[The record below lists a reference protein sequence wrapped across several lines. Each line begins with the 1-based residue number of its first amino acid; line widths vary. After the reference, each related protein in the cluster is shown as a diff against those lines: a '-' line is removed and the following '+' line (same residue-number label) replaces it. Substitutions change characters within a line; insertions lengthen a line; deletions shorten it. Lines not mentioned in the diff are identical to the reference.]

1 MVVTANLTDSLVVDE
16 AEAEVQSRLRTGI
29 RLVRD
34 LLKFHPRLFAIAVAG
49 ASVYAVCT
57 VASSFGVA
65 FLVDSVILPR
75 FEAGQIDIGVYVIG
89 AVIVIGIGLLRA
101 FGVVVRRSFA
111 GISNWR
117 TVESLTMLLV
127 RQIMTQPSIWH
138 KKRMTGDL
146 VARVG
151 VDSDAAAEVLGPL
164 PFSTSVVLLVF
175 LTGGWL
181 ISVDIPL
188 GLIAISVIPILLLL
202 NVGYQRRIDKHYD
215 TAQHELGALSSA
227 VHESFDGVMV
237 VKAFGAEDRETRR
250 LSLISTRLKDAR
262 VRAVSAR
269 STFEALLD
277 GVPSLVNILL
287 LVVGAMRVE
296 SRSMTVG
303 ELTSFIYLFTL
314 LIFPLRIIGYVLSSV
329 PHSASGY
336 KRVREI
342 LDEPV
347 VFDPS
352 LLIVDAPDGVG
363 VELEDVSFSFDT
375 ISPLILDSVAFRIAA
390 GKTVVVVGAT
400 GSGKSTLLA
409 VMAGLL
415 QPSQGRVA
423 LAGKHA
429 SIVFQEP
436 FLFSGS
442 IEYNICLGQQL
453 SDEVIAEALYLS
465 ACDSFVSE
473 LANGMKTMIGERG
486 ISLSGGQR
494 QRISLARAIAQGANV
509 LLLDDTTSALD
520 TVTESVVVDRLRR
533 ASRKVT
539 TVVVASRPSTIALA
553 DDVLFIEG
561 GRVVDHGIHN
571 ALMLS
576 NENYR
581 NLMQSFEHD
590 RNESD
595 I

>member
-1 MVVTANLTDSLVVDE
+1 VLDSEVTAKTHSP
-16 AEAEVQSRLRTGI
+16 SRLRIGYG
-29 RLVRD
+29 LVRD
-34 LLKFHPRLFAIAVAG
+34 LLRLHPRLFAIAVGG
-49 ASVYAVCT
+49 ASIYAICT
-57 VASSFGVA
+57 VASSFGVSY
-65 FLVDSVILPR
+65 LVDRVILPR
-75 FEAGQIDIGVYVIG
+75 FETGKIDTRVYLIG
-89 AVIVIGIGLLRA
+89 AAIVIGIGLLRA
-101 FGVVVRRSFA
+101 FGVVIRRSFA

-117 TVESLTMLLV
+117 TVESISMLLV
-127 RQIMTQPSIWH
+127 RHIMSQPLFWH
-138 KKRMTGDL
+138 KKKMTGDL

-181 ISVDIPL
+181 VIVDVPL
-188 GLIAISVIPILLLL
+188 GLVAISVIPILLLL

-215 TAQHELGALSSA
+215 SAQHELGALSSA

-237 VKAFGAEDRETRR
+237 VKAFGAEERETRR
-250 LSLISTRLKDAR
+250 LSIISTRLKDAR
-262 VRAVSAR
+262 IRAVSAR

-287 LVVGAMRVE
+287 LVVGAIRVE
-296 SRSMTVG
+296 SKSMSVG

-347 VFDPS
+347 AQDPHTMVLAS
-352 LLIVDAPDGVG
+352 SAELGVRLEG
-363 VELEDVSFSFDT
+363 VTFRYDEHLPEVVSDVT
-375 ISPLILDSVAFRIAA
+375 LDVAA
-390 GKTVVVVGAT
+390 GTTVVIVGAT
-400 GSGKSTLLA
+400 GSGKSTLLS

-415 QPSQGRVA
+415 QPSKGQVS
-423 LAGKHA
+423 LANRSA

-436 FLFSGS
+436 FLFSGTIRHNIDMGRL
-442 IEYNICLGQQL
+442 IE
-453 SDEVIAEALYLS
+453 DPVIEKSLYLS
-465 ACDSFVSE
+465 AADDFVAA
-473 LANGMKTMIGERG
+473 LDDGVNTVIGERG

-494 QRISLARAIAQGANV
+494 QRISLARAIAQDCSV

-520 TVTESVVVDRLRR
+520 TVTEAIVIDRLRH
-533 ASRKVT
+533 SGNIVT
-539 TVVVASRPSTIALA
+539 TIIVASRPSTIALA
-553 DDVLFIEG
+553 DEVIFIENG
-561 GRVVDHGIHN
+561 
-571 ALMLS
+571 ALSDQGTHPDLLLR

-581 NLMQSFEHD
+581 LLMRSFEHD
-590 RNESD
+590 REQGAL
-595 I
+595 

>member
-1 MVVTANLTDSLVVDE
+1 VSDEEFVV
-16 AEAEVQSRLRTGI
+16 VQLPPRSRLRVGFA
-29 RLVRD
+29 LVRD
-34 LLKFHPRLFAIAVAG
+34 LLRFHPRIFAIAVGG
-49 ASVYAVCT
+49 ASIYAVCT

-65 FLVDSVILPR
+65 YLVDQVILPR
-75 FEAGQIDIGVYVIG
+75 FETEKIDAGVYFIG
-89 AVIVIGIGLLRA
+89 AAIVIGIGLLRA
-101 FGVVVRRSFA
+101 FGVVVRRSYA

-117 TVESLTMLLV
+117 TVESISMLLV
-127 RQIMTQPSIWH
+127 KKIMAQPVSWH
-138 KKRMTGDL
+138 KKKMTGDL

-181 ISVDIPL
+181 IVVDVPL
-188 GLIAISVIPILLLL
+188 GLVAISVIPILLLL

-250 LSLISTRLKDAR
+250 LSVISTRLKDAR

-287 LVVGAMRVE
+287 LVIGAMRVE
-296 SRSMTVG
+296 SGSMSVG

-336 KRVREI
+336 KRVREV
-342 LDEPV
+342 LDEPLMN
-347 VFDPS
+347 DPHAMIRAS
-352 LLIVDAPDGVG
+352 SAGVG
-363 VELEDVSFSFDT
+363 VRLEGITYRFSDDIPAALT
-375 ISPLILDSVAFRIAA
+375 DITLEISA
-390 GKTVVVVGAT
+390 GRTVVVVGAT
-400 GSGKSTLLA
+400 GSGKSTLLS

-415 QPSQGRVA
+415 QPDQGNVYIANRSS
-423 LAGKHA
+423 

-442 IEYNICLGQQL
+442 IRQNIVMGRSSTDQL
-453 SDEVIAEALYLS
+453 LENSLFLS
-465 ACDSFVSE
+465 AADEFVSALE
-473 LANGMKTMIGERG
+473 DGVDTVIGERG
-486 ISLSGGQR
+486 INLSGGQR
-494 QRISLARAIAQGANV
+494 QRIALARAIAQGSSV

-520 TVTESVVVDRLRR
+520 TVTESIVVDRLRNA
-533 ASRKVT
+533 ASFVT
-539 TVVVASRPSTIALA
+539 TVIVASRPSTIALA
-553 DDVLFIEG
+553 DEVIFIESG
-561 GRVVDHGIHN
+561 KFSDQGSHDD
-571 ALMLS
+571 LMVR
-576 NENYR
+576 NDNYR
-581 NLMQSFEHD
+581 LLMQSFEHD
-590 RNESD
+590 REQGGL
-595 I
+595 

>member
-1 MVVTANLTDSLVVDE
+1 MPDTEVVMQPPS
-16 AEAEVQSRLRTGI
+16 QSRLRIGRT
-29 RLVRD
+29 LLRD
-34 LLKFHPRLFAIAVAG
+34 LLQFHPRIFAIAVGG

-65 FLVDSVILPR
+65 YLVDEVILPR
-75 FEAGQIDIGVYVIG
+75 FEKGKIDIGVYLTG
-89 AVIVIGIGLLRA
+89 AVIVICIGLLRA
-101 FGVVVRRSFA
+101 LGVVIRRSFA

-117 TVESLTMLLV
+117 TVESLSMLLV
-127 RQIMTQPSIWH
+127 KHIMTQPLFWH
-138 KKRMTGDL
+138 KKKMTGDL

-181 ISVDIPL
+181 VIVDVPL
-188 GLIAISVIPILLLL
+188 GLVAISVIPILLVL

-237 VKAFGAEDRETRR
+237 VKAFGAEERETRR
-250 LSLISTRLKDAR
+250 LSVISTRLKDAR
-262 VRAVSAR
+262 IRAVSAR

-287 LVVGAMRVE
+287 LVIGAMRVE
-296 SRSMTVG
+296 SKNMSVG

-342 LDEPV
+342 LNEPV
-347 VFDPS
+347 ALDPQTMILQS
-352 LLIVDAPDGVG
+352 S
-363 VELEDVSFSFDT
+363 VELGVRLEGITFRFGDELPDVLKNIT
-375 ISPLILDSVAFRIAA
+375 LEIAA

-400 GSGKSTLLA
+400 GSGKSTLLS

-415 QPSQGRVA
+415 QPDKGTVWIANRS
-423 LAGKHA
+423 A

-436 FLFSGS
+436 FLFSGTIRHNINMGRS
-442 IEYNICLGQQL
+442 ITDNVLQK
-453 SDEVIAEALYLS
+453 SLYL
-465 ACDSFVSE
+465 AGADGFVGALE
-473 LANGMKTMIGERG
+473 EGVNTVIGERG

-494 QRISLARAIAQGANV
+494 QRISLARAIAQESSV

-520 TVTESVVVDRLRR
+520 TITESIVIDRLRG
-533 ASRKVT
+533 SENIIT
-539 TVVVASRPSTIALA
+539 TIIVASRPSTIALA
-553 DDVLFIEG
+553 DEVIFIENG
-561 GRVVDHGIHN
+561 KLSDQGSHPDL
-571 ALMLS
+571 LMRS
-576 NENYR
+576 GNYR
-581 NLMQSFEHD
+581 LLMQSFEHD
-590 RNESD
+590 RD
-595 I
+595 QGGL

>member
-1 MVVTANLTDSLVVDE
+1 MSHTETA
-16 AEAEVQSRLRTGI
+16 VQSPSKSRLRVGYG
-29 RLVRD
+29 LVRD
-34 LLKFHPRLFAIAVAG
+34 LLKIHPKIFAIAVAG

-65 FLVDSVILPR
+65 YLVDHVILPR
-75 FEAGQIDIGVYVIG
+75 FETGKIDAGVYLVG
-89 AVIVIGIGLLRA
+89 AAIVICIGLLRA
-101 FGVVVRRSFA
+101 FGVVIRRSFA

-117 TVESLTMLLV
+117 TVESISMQLV
-127 RQIMTQPSIWH
+127 RHIMSQPLFWH
-138 KKRMTGDL
+138 KRKMTGDL

-181 ISVDIPL
+181 LIVDVPL
-188 GLIAISVIPILLLL
+188 GLVAISVIPILLVL

-215 TAQHELGALSSA
+215 TAQHELGSLSSA

-250 LSLISTRLKDAR
+250 LSVISTRLKEAR
-262 VRAVSAR
+262 IRAVSAR

-287 LVVGAMRVE
+287 LVVGAMRVD
-296 SRSMTVG
+296 SNSMSVG

-342 LDEPV
+342 LDE
-347 VFDPS
+347 S
-352 LLIVDAPDGVG
+352 
-363 VELEDVSFSFDT
+363 VELDPQTLILESSANCGVRLEGVSFGFGKDLPDVLNDVT
-375 ISPLILDSVAFRIAA
+375 FEIAV
-390 GKTVVVVGAT
+390 GKTVVIVGAT
-400 GSGKSTLLA
+400 GSGKSTLLS

-415 QPSQGRVA
+415 QPNHGNVWIANRSA
-423 LAGKHA
+423 T
-429 SIVFQEP
+429 IVFQEP
-436 FLFSGS
+436 FLFSGT
-442 IEYNICLGQQL
+442 IRHNIDMGRAL
-453 SDEVIAEALYLS
+453 SNSVMHDSLYL
-465 ACDSFVSE
+465 AAADEFVSA
-473 LANGMKTMIGERG
+473 LDDGVNTVIGERG

-494 QRISLARAIAQGANV
+494 QRISLARAIAQQSSV

-520 TVTESVVVDRLRR
+520 TVTESLVIDRLRH
-533 ASRKVT
+533 SKNIVT
-539 TVVVASRPSTIALA
+539 TIIVASRPSTIALA
-553 DDVLFIEG
+553 DEVIFIENG
-561 GRVVDHGIHN
+561 QVSDQGIHAN
-571 ALMLS
+571 LMVR

-581 NLMQSFEHD
+581 LLMQSFEHD
-590 RNESD
+590 REQGGL
-595 I
+595 

>member
-1 MVVTANLTDSLVVDE
+1 MSDEEFVV
-16 AEAEVQSRLRTGI
+16 VQLPPRSRLRVGFA
-29 RLVRD
+29 LVRD
-34 LLKFHPRLFAIAVAG
+34 LLRFHPRIFAIAVGG
-49 ASVYAVCT
+49 ASIYAVCT

-65 FLVDSVILPR
+65 YLVDQVILPR
-75 FEAGQIDIGVYVIG
+75 FETEKIDAGVYFIG
-89 AVIVIGIGLLRA
+89 AAIVIGIGLLRA
-101 FGVVVRRSFA
+101 FGVVVRRSYA

-117 TVESLTMLLV
+117 TVESISMLLV
-127 RQIMTQPSIWH
+127 KKIMAQPVSWH
-138 KKRMTGDL
+138 KKKMTGDL

-181 ISVDIPL
+181 IVVDVPL
-188 GLIAISVIPILLLL
+188 GLVAISVIPILLLL

-250 LSLISTRLKDAR
+250 LSVISTRLKDAR

-287 LVVGAMRVE
+287 LVIGAMRVE
-296 SRSMTVG
+296 SGSMSVG

-336 KRVREI
+336 KRVREV
-342 LDEPV
+342 LDEPLMN
-347 VFDPS
+347 DPHAMILS
-352 LLIVDAPDGVG
+352 SSAGVG
-363 VELEDVSFSFDT
+363 VRLEGITYRFSDDLPAALT
-375 ISPLILDSVAFRIAA
+375 DITLEISA
-390 GKTVVVVGAT
+390 GRTVVVVGAT
-400 GSGKSTLLA
+400 GSGKSTLLS

-415 QPSQGRVA
+415 QPDQGNVYIANRSS
-423 LAGKHA
+423 

-442 IEYNICLGQQL
+442 IRQNIVMGRSSTDQL
-453 SDEVIAEALYLS
+453 LENSLFLS
-465 ACDSFVSE
+465 AADEFVGA
-473 LANGMKTMIGERG
+473 LDDGVDTVIGERG
-486 ISLSGGQR
+486 INLSGGQR
-494 QRISLARAIAQGANV
+494 QRIALARAIAQESSV

-520 TVTESVVVDRLRR
+520 TVTESIVVDRLRNA
-533 ASRKVT
+533 ASFVT
-539 TVVVASRPSTIALA
+539 TVIVASRPSTIALA
-553 DDVLFIEG
+553 DEVIFIESG
-561 GRVVDHGIHN
+561 KFSDQGSHDD
-571 ALMLS
+571 LMVR
-576 NENYR
+576 NDNYR
-581 NLMQSFEHD
+581 LLMQSFEHD
-590 RNESD
+590 REQGGL
-595 I
+595 

>member
-1 MVVTANLTDSLVVDE
+1 MLDT
-16 AEAEVQSRLRTGI
+16 EVAAKTTSQSRLRIGYG
-29 RLVRD
+29 LVRD
-34 LLKFHPRLFAIAVAG
+34 LLKFHPRLFAIAVGG

-57 VASSFGVA
+57 VASSFGVSY
-65 FLVDSVILPR
+65 LVDRVILPR
-75 FEAGQIDIGVYVIG
+75 FETDTIDTSTYLVG
-89 AVIVIGIGLLRA
+89 AAIVIGIGLLRA
-101 FGVVVRRSFA
+101 FGVVIRRSFA

-117 TVESLTMLLV
+117 TVESISMLLV
-127 RQIMTQPSIWH
+127 RHIMAQPLFWH
-138 KKRMTGDL
+138 KKKMTGDL

-181 ISVDIPL
+181 VIVDVPL
-188 GLIAISVIPILLLL
+188 GLVAISVIPILLLV

-215 TAQHELGALSSA
+215 SAQHELGALSSA

-250 LSLISTRLKDAR
+250 LSIISTRLKDAR
-262 VRAVSAR
+262 IRAVSAR

-277 GVPSLVNILL
+277 GVPSIVNILL
-287 LVVGAMRVE
+287 LVIGAMRVE
-296 SRSMTVG
+296 SGNMSVG

-342 LDEPV
+342 LDEPLTQ
-347 VFDPS
+347 DPQANVS
-352 LLIVDAPDGVG
+352 ASTADIGVRLEGVTFRFENELPDVLVDFTLQID
-363 VELEDVSFSFDT
+363 
-375 ISPLILDSVAFRIAA
+375 A
-390 GKTVVVVGAT
+390 GKTVVIVGAT
-400 GSGKSTLLA
+400 GSGKSTLLS

-415 QPSQGRVA
+415 QPNTGRVWIA
-423 LAGKHA
+423 NRSA

-436 FLFSGS
+436 FLFSGT
-442 IEYNICLGQQL
+442 IRRNIDMGRSVDDFVLEN
-453 SDEVIAEALYLS
+453 SLYLS
-465 ACDSFVSE
+465 ASDEFVAA
-473 LANGMKTMIGERG
+473 LDDGVDTVIGERG

-494 QRISLARAIAQGANV
+494 QRISLARAIAQNSSV

-520 TVTESVVVDRLRR
+520 TITESIVVDRLRQ
-533 ASRKVT
+533 STYIVT
-539 TVVVASRPSTIALA
+539 TIIVASRPSTIALA
-553 DDVLFIEG
+553 DEVVFIENG
-561 GRVVDHGIHN
+561 SLSDQGTHPN
-571 ALMLS
+571 LMMR

-581 NLMQSFEHD
+581 LLMQSFEQD
-590 RNESD
+590 REQGAL
-595 I
+595 

>member
-1 MVVTANLTDSLVVDE
+1 MLDSE
-16 AEAEVQSRLRTGI
+16 IPAKFRSQSRLRIGYE
-29 RLVRD
+29 LVRD
-34 LLKFHPRLFAIAVAG
+34 LLRIHPRLFAIAVAG

-57 VASSFGVA
+57 VASSFGVSY
-65 FLVDSVILPR
+65 LVDRVILPR
-75 FEAGQIDIGVYVIG
+75 FETDAIDTRVYLIG
-89 AVIVIGIGLLRA
+89 ASIVIGIGLLRA
-101 FGVVVRRSFA
+101 CGVVVRRSFA

-117 TVESLTMLLV
+117 TVESISMLLV
-127 RQIMTQPSIWH
+127 RHIMSQPLLWH
-138 KKRMTGDL
+138 KKKMTGDL

-181 ISVDIPL
+181 VIVDVPL
-188 GLIAISVIPILLLL
+188 GLVAISVIPILLLL

-215 TAQHELGALSSA
+215 SAQHELGALSSA

-237 VKAFGAEDRETRR
+237 VKAFGAEERETRR
-250 LSLISTRLKDAR
+250 LSVISTRLKDAR
-262 VRAVSAR
+262 IRAVSAR

-296 SRSMTVG
+296 SKNMSVG

-347 VFDPS
+347 EQDPLTEILAS
-352 LLIVDAPDGVG
+352 NIDVG
-363 VELEDVSFSFDT
+363 VRLQGVT
-375 ISPLILDSVAFRIAA
+375 FRFGQDLPNVLSNITLNIVA
-390 GKTVVVVGAT
+390 GKTVVIVGAT
-400 GSGKSTLLA
+400 GSGKSTLLS

-415 QPSQGRVA
+415 QPNTGQVWIANRS
-423 LAGKHA
+423 A

-436 FLFSGS
+436 FLFSGT
-442 IEYNICLGQQL
+442 IRRNIDMGL
-453 SDEVIAEALYLS
+453 SVDEQSLKQALYLS
-465 ACDSFVSE
+465 AADEFISE
-473 LANGMKTMIGERG
+473 LGSGVDTVIGERG

-494 QRISLARAIAQGANV
+494 QRVSLARAIAQNSSV

-520 TVTESVVVDRLRR
+520 TITETLVVDRLRKS
-533 ASRKVT
+533 ANTVT
-539 TVVVASRPSTIALA
+539 TIIVASRPSTIALA
-553 DDVLFIEG
+553 DEVIFIENG
-561 GRVVDHGIHN
+561 FLSDQGTHPN
-571 ALMLS
+571 LMIS

-581 NLMQSFEHD
+581 LLMQSFEQD
-590 RNESD
+590 REQGEQ
-595 I
+595 

>member
-1 MVVTANLTDSLVVDE
+1 MQPPS
-16 AEAEVQSRLRTGI
+16 QSRLRIGRT
-29 RLVRD
+29 LLRD
-34 LLKFHPRLFAIAVAG
+34 LLQFHPRIFAIAVGG

-65 FLVDSVILPR
+65 YLVDEVILPR
-75 FEAGQIDIGVYVIG
+75 FEKGKIDIGVYLTG
-89 AVIVIGIGLLRA
+89 AVIVICIGLLRA
-101 FGVVVRRSFA
+101 FGVVIRRSFA

-117 TVESLTMLLV
+117 TVESISMLLV
-127 RQIMTQPSIWH
+127 KHIMTQPLFWH
-138 KKRMTGDL
+138 KKKMTGDL

-181 ISVDIPL
+181 VIVDVPL
-188 GLIAISVIPILLLL
+188 GLVAISVIPILLVL

-215 TAQHELGALSSA
+215 TAQYELGALSSA

-237 VKAFGAEDRETRR
+237 VKAFGAEERETRR
-250 LSLISTRLKDAR
+250 LSVISTRLKDAR
-262 VRAVSAR
+262 IRAVSAR

-287 LVVGAMRVE
+287 LVIGAMRVE
-296 SRSMTVG
+296 SKNMSVG

-347 VFDPS
+347 ALDPHTMILQS
-352 LLIVDAPDGVG
+352 S
-363 VELEDVSFSFDT
+363 VELGVRLEGITFRFGDELPDVLKNIT
-375 ISPLILDSVAFRIAA
+375 LEIAA

-400 GSGKSTLLA
+400 GSGKSTLLS

-415 QPSQGRVA
+415 QPDKGTVWIANRS
-423 LAGKHA
+423 A

-436 FLFSGS
+436 FLFSGTIRHNINMGRS
-442 IEYNICLGQQL
+442 ITDNVLQK
-453 SDEVIAEALYLS
+453 SLYL
-465 ACDSFVSE
+465 AGADGFVGALE
-473 LANGMKTMIGERG
+473 EGVNTVIGERG

-494 QRISLARAIAQGANV
+494 QRISLARAIAQESSV

-520 TVTESVVVDRLRR
+520 TITESIVIDRLRG
-533 ASRKVT
+533 SENIIT
-539 TVVVASRPSTIALA
+539 TIIVASRPSTIALA
-553 DDVLFIEG
+553 DEVIFIENG
-561 GRVVDHGIHN
+561 KLSDQGSHPDL
-571 ALMLS
+571 LMRS
-576 NENYR
+576 GNYR
-581 NLMQSFEHD
+581 LLMQSFEHD
-590 RNESD
+590 RD
-595 I
+595 QGGL

>member
-1 MVVTANLTDSLVVDE
+1 MPDTEVVMQPPSL
-16 AEAEVQSRLRTGI
+16 SRLRIGRT
-29 RLVRD
+29 LLRD
-34 LLKFHPRLFAIAVAG
+34 LLQFHPRIFAIAVGG

-65 FLVDSVILPR
+65 YLVDEVILPR
-75 FEAGQIDIGVYVIG
+75 FEKGKIDIGVYLTG
-89 AVIVIGIGLLRA
+89 AVIVICIGLLRA
-101 FGVVVRRSFA
+101 FGVVIRRSFA

-117 TVESLTMLLV
+117 TVESLSMLLV
-127 RQIMTQPSIWH
+127 KHIMTQPLFWH
-138 KKRMTGDL
+138 KKKMTGDL

-181 ISVDIPL
+181 VIVDVPL
-188 GLIAISVIPILLLL
+188 GIVAISVIPILLVL

-237 VKAFGAEDRETRR
+237 VKAFGAEERETRR
-250 LSLISTRLKDAR
+250 LSVISTRLKDAR
-262 VRAVSAR
+262 IRAVSAR

-287 LVVGAMRVE
+287 LVIGAMRVE
-296 SRSMTVG
+296 SKNMSVG

-347 VFDPS
+347 ALDPQTMILKS
-352 LLIVDAPDGVG
+352 S
-363 VELEDVSFSFDT
+363 VELGVRLEGITFRFGDELPDVLKNIT
-375 ISPLILDSVAFRIAA
+375 LEIAA

-400 GSGKSTLLA
+400 GSGKSTLLS

-415 QPSQGRVA
+415 QPDKGTVWIANRS
-423 LAGKHA
+423 A

-436 FLFSGS
+436 FLFSGTIRHNINMGRS
-442 IEYNICLGQQL
+442 ITDNVLQK
-453 SDEVIAEALYLS
+453 SLYL
-465 ACDSFVSE
+465 AGADGFVGALE
-473 LANGMKTMIGERG
+473 EGVNTVIGERG

-494 QRISLARAIAQGANV
+494 QRISLARAIAQESSV

-520 TVTESVVVDRLRR
+520 TITESIVIDRLRG
-533 ASRKVT
+533 SENIIT
-539 TVVVASRPSTIALA
+539 TIIVASRPSTIALA
-553 DDVLFIEG
+553 DEVIFIENG
-561 GRVVDHGIHN
+561 KLSDQGSHPDL
-571 ALMLS
+571 LMRS
-576 NENYR
+576 GNYR
-581 NLMQSFEHD
+581 LLMQSFEHD
-590 RNESD
+590 RD
-595 I
+595 QGGL

>member
-1 MVVTANLTDSLVVDE
+1 VSDEEFVV
-16 AEAEVQSRLRTGI
+16 VQLPPRSRLRVGFA
-29 RLVRD
+29 LVRD
-34 LLKFHPRLFAIAVAG
+34 LLRFHPRIFAIAVGG
-49 ASVYAVCT
+49 ASIYAVCT

-65 FLVDSVILPR
+65 YLVDQVILPR
-75 FEAGQIDIGVYVIG
+75 FETEKIDAGVYFIG
-89 AVIVIGIGLLRA
+89 AAIVIGIGLLRA
-101 FGVVVRRSFA
+101 FGVVVRRSYA

-117 TVESLTMLLV
+117 TVESISMLLV
-127 RQIMTQPSIWH
+127 KKIMAQPVSWH
-138 KKRMTGDL
+138 KKKMTGDL

-181 ISVDIPL
+181 IVVDVPL
-188 GLIAISVIPILLLL
+188 GLVAISVIPILLLL

-250 LSLISTRLKDAR
+250 LSVISTRLKDAR

-287 LVVGAMRVE
+287 LVIGAMRVE
-296 SRSMTVG
+296 SGSMSVG

-336 KRVREI
+336 KRVREV
-342 LDEPV
+342 LDEPLMN
-347 VFDPS
+347 DPHAMVLAS
-352 LLIVDAPDGVG
+352 SAGVG
-363 VELEDVSFSFDT
+363 VRLEGITYRFSDDLPAALT
-375 ISPLILDSVAFRIAA
+375 DITLEISA
-390 GKTVVVVGAT
+390 GRTVVVVGAT
-400 GSGKSTLLA
+400 GSGKSTLLS

-415 QPSQGRVA
+415 QPDQGNVYIANRSS
-423 LAGKHA
+423 

-442 IEYNICLGQQL
+442 IRQNIFMGRSSTDQL
-453 SDEVIAEALYLS
+453 LENSLFLS
-465 ACDSFVSE
+465 AADKFVSALE
-473 LANGMKTMIGERG
+473 DGVDTVIGERG
-486 ISLSGGQR
+486 INLSGGQR
-494 QRISLARAIAQGANV
+494 QRIALARAIAQGSSV

-520 TVTESVVVDRLRR
+520 TITESIVIDRLRNA
-533 ASRKVT
+533 ASIVT
-539 TVVVASRPSTIALA
+539 TVIVASRPSTIALA
-553 DDVLFIEG
+553 DEVIFIESG
-561 GRVVDHGIHN
+561 KFSDQGSHDD
-571 ALMLS
+571 LMVR
-576 NENYR
+576 NDNYR
-581 NLMQSFEHD
+581 LLMQSFEHD
-590 RNESD
+590 REQGGL
-595 I
+595 

>member
-1 MVVTANLTDSLVVDE
+1 MPDTEVVMQPPS
-16 AEAEVQSRLRTGI
+16 QSRLRIGRT
-29 RLVRD
+29 LLRD
-34 LLKFHPRLFAIAVAG
+34 LLQFHPRIFAIAVGG

-65 FLVDSVILPR
+65 YLVDEVILPR
-75 FEAGQIDIGVYVIG
+75 FEKGKIDIGVYLTG
-89 AVIVIGIGLLRA
+89 AVIVICIGLLRA
-101 FGVVVRRSFA
+101 FGVVIRRSFA

-117 TVESLTMLLV
+117 TVESISMLLV
-127 RQIMTQPSIWH
+127 KHIMTQPLFWH
-138 KKRMTGDL
+138 KKKMTGDL

-181 ISVDIPL
+181 VIVDVPL
-188 GLIAISVIPILLLL
+188 GLVAISVIPILLVL

-237 VKAFGAEDRETRR
+237 VKAFGAEERETRR
-250 LSLISTRLKDAR
+250 LSVISTRLKDAR
-262 VRAVSAR
+262 IRAVSAR

-287 LVVGAMRVE
+287 LVIGAMRVE
-296 SRSMTVG
+296 SKNMSVG

-342 LDEPV
+342 LNEPV
-347 VFDPS
+347 ALDPQTMILQS
-352 LLIVDAPDGVG
+352 S
-363 VELEDVSFSFDT
+363 VELGVRLEGITFRFGDELPDVLKNIT
-375 ISPLILDSVAFRIAA
+375 LEIAA

-400 GSGKSTLLA
+400 GSGKSTLLS

-415 QPSQGRVA
+415 QPDKGTVWIANRS
-423 LAGKHA
+423 A

-436 FLFSGS
+436 FLFSGTIRHNINMGRS
-442 IEYNICLGQQL
+442 ITDNVLQK
-453 SDEVIAEALYLS
+453 SLYL
-465 ACDSFVSE
+465 AGADGFVGALE
-473 LANGMKTMIGERG
+473 EGVNTVIGERG

-494 QRISLARAIAQGANV
+494 QRISLARAIAQESSV

-520 TVTESVVVDRLRR
+520 TITESIVIDSLRG
-533 ASRKVT
+533 SENIIT
-539 TVVVASRPSTIALA
+539 TIIVASRPSTIALA
-553 DDVLFIEG
+553 DEVIFIENG
-561 GRVVDHGIHN
+561 KLSDQGSHPDL
-571 ALMLS
+571 LMRS
-576 NENYR
+576 GNYR
-581 NLMQSFEHD
+581 LLMQSFEHD
-590 RNESD
+590 RD
-595 I
+595 QGGL

>member
-1 MVVTANLTDSLVVDE
+1 VIADVTEPLVVE
-16 AEAEVQSRLRTGI
+16 ETEVQSRLRTGV

-34 LLKFHPRLFAIAVAG
+34 LLKFHPRIFAIAVAG
-49 ASVYAVCT
+49 ASLYAVCT

-75 FEAGQIDIGVYVIG
+75 FEKGHIDIGVYLLG
-89 AVIVIGIGLLRA
+89 AAIVIGIGVLRA

-127 RQIMTQPSIWH
+127 RQIMIQPSIWQ

-181 ISVDIPL
+181 IVVDIPL

-215 TAQHELGALSSA
+215 TAQNELGELSSA

-287 LVVGAMRVE
+287 LVVGAMRVG

-347 VFDPS
+347 VSDPS
-352 LLIVDAPDGVG
+352 LLIVDAPGGVG
-363 VELEDVSFSFDT
+363 VALENVSFSFDQN
-375 ISPLILDSVAFRIAA
+375 SPTVLDSISFRIEA
-390 GKTVVVVGAT
+390 GKTVVIVGAT

-423 LAGKHA
+423 LAGKNA

-442 IEYNICLGQQL
+442 IEYNICLGQHL
-453 SDEVIAEALYLS
+453 SAEVIAEALYMS
-465 ACDSFVSE
+465 ASEGFVSE
-473 LANGMKTMIGERG
+473 LADGTKTMIGERG

-494 QRISLARAIAQGANV
+494 QRLSLARAIAQGADV

-520 TVTESVVVDRLRR
+520 TVTESIVIDRLRN
-533 ASRKVT
+533 ASRRVT

-561 GRVVDHGIHN
+561 GSLTDHGAHS
-571 ALMLS
+571 ALILR

-590 RNESD
+590 RNGGD
-595 I
+595 A

>member
-1 MVVTANLTDSLVVDE
+1 VLDTEVVAKTPS
-16 AEAEVQSRLRTGI
+16 QSRLRIGYG
-29 RLVRD
+29 LVRD
-34 LLKFHPRLFAIAVAG
+34 LLRFHPRLFVIAVGG
-49 ASVYAVCT
+49 ASLYAVCT
-57 VASSFGVA
+57 VASSFGVTY
-65 FLVDSVILPR
+65 LVDRVILPR
-75 FEAGQIDIGVYVIG
+75 FETGKIDTGVYLVG
-89 AVIVIGIGLLRA
+89 SAIVIGIGLLRA

-117 TVESLTMLLV
+117 TVESISMLLV
-127 RQIMTQPSIWH
+127 RHIMTQPLLWH
-138 KKRMTGDL
+138 KKKMTGDL

-151 VDSDAAAEVLGPL
+151 VDSDAAGEVLGPL

-181 ISVDIPL
+181 VIVDVPL
-188 GLIAISVIPILLLL
+188 GLVAISVIPILLLL

-215 TAQHELGALSSA
+215 SAQHELGTLSSA

-250 LSLISTRLKDAR
+250 LSIISTRLKDAR
-262 VRAVSAR
+262 IRAVSAR

-277 GVPSLVNILL
+277 GVPSLVNVLL

-296 SRSMTVG
+296 SKNMSVG

-347 VFDPS
+347 AQNPQ
-352 LLIVDAPDGVG
+352 
-363 VELEDVSFSFDT
+363 T
-375 ISPLILDSVAFRIAA
+375 LILASDPDQGVRLEGISFRFDEESPEVLRDVTLKIAA
-390 GKTVVVVGAT
+390 GTTVVIVGAT
-400 GSGKSTLLA
+400 GSGKSTLLS

-415 QPSQGRVA
+415 QPSKGQVWISNRS
-423 LAGKHA
+423 A

-442 IEYNICLGQQL
+442 IRHNIDMGRSIEDKVLEN
-453 SDEVIAEALYLS
+453 SLYLS
-465 ACDSFVSE
+465 AADEFVAA
-473 LANGMKTMIGERG
+473 LDDGVNTVIGERG

-494 QRISLARAIAQGANV
+494 QRISLARAIAQNCSV
-509 LLLDDTTSALD
+509 LLLDDTTSSLD
-520 TVTESVVVDRLRR
+520 TITESKVIDRLRH
-533 ASRKVT
+533 SENVLT
-539 TVVVASRPSTIALA
+539 TIIVATRPSTISLA
-553 DDVLFIEG
+553 DEVIFIENG
-561 GRVVDHGIHN
+561 SLSDQGTHPD
-571 ALMLS
+571 LMAR

-581 NLMQSFEHD
+581 LLMQSFEHD
-590 RNESD
+590 RGQGVL
-595 I
+595 

>member
-1 MVVTANLTDSLVVDE
+1 MLESEVTAKKPS
-16 AEAEVQSRLRTGI
+16 QSRLRIGY

-34 LLKFHPRLFAIAVAG
+34 LLKFHPRVFAIAVGG
-49 ASVYAVCT
+49 ASIYAICT
-57 VASSFGVA
+57 VASSFGVSY
-65 FLVDSVILPR
+65 LVDRVILPR
-75 FEAGQIDIGVYVIG
+75 FETGKIDTRVYLIG
-89 AVIVIGIGLLRA
+89 AAIVIGIGLLRA
-101 FGVVVRRSFA
+101 FGVVIRRSFA

-117 TVESLTMLLV
+117 TVESISMLLV
-127 RQIMTQPSIWH
+127 RHIMSQPLFWH
-138 KKRMTGDL
+138 KKKMTGDL

-181 ISVDIPL
+181 VVVDVPL
-188 GLIAISVIPILLLL
+188 GLVAISVIPILLLL
-202 NVGYQRRIDKHYD
+202 NVGYQRRIDRHYD
-215 TAQHELGALSSA
+215 SAQHELGALSSA

-237 VKAFGAEDRETRR
+237 VKAFGAEERETRR
-250 LSLISTRLKDAR
+250 LSVISTRLKDAR
-262 VRAVSAR
+262 IRAVSAR

-296 SRSMTVG
+296 SQSMSVG

-342 LDEPV
+342 LDESVARDPQTMVLASSAELGVRLEGVSFRYDEHLSEV
-347 VFDPS
+347 VS
-352 LLIVDAPDGVG
+352 
-363 VELEDVSFSFDT
+363 DVS
-375 ISPLILDSVAFRIAA
+375 LDVAA
-390 GKTVVVVGAT
+390 GTTVVIVGAT
-400 GSGKSTLLA
+400 GSGKSTLLS

-415 QPSQGRVA
+415 QPSKGQVSIANRS
-423 LAGKHA
+423 A

-436 FLFSGS
+436 FLFSGTIRHNIEMGRS
-442 IEYNICLGQQL
+442 IENQVLER
-453 SDEVIAEALYLS
+453 SLYLS
-465 ACDSFVSE
+465 AADEFVAA
-473 LANGMKTMIGERG
+473 LDDGVNTVIGERG

-494 QRISLARAIAQGANV
+494 QRISLARAIAQDCSV

-520 TVTESVVVDRLRR
+520 TVTESLVIDRLRQ
-533 ASRKVT
+533 SGNIVT
-539 TVVVASRPSTIALA
+539 TIIVASRPSTIALA
-553 DDVLFIEG
+553 DEVIFIENG
-561 GRVVDHGIHN
+561 
-571 ALMLS
+571 ALSDQGSHPDLLLR

-581 NLMQSFEHD
+581 LLMRSFEHD
-590 RNESD
+590 REQG
-595 I
+595 IL

>member
-1 MVVTANLTDSLVVDE
+1 VSDEEFVV
-16 AEAEVQSRLRTGI
+16 VQLPPRSRLRVGFA
-29 RLVRD
+29 LVRD
-34 LLKFHPRLFAIAVAG
+34 LLRFHPRVFAIAVGG
-49 ASVYAVCT
+49 ASIYAVCT

-65 FLVDSVILPR
+65 YLVDQVILPR
-75 FEAGQIDIGVYVIG
+75 FETEKIDAGVYFIG
-89 AVIVIGIGLLRA
+89 AAIVIGIGLLRA
-101 FGVVVRRSFA
+101 FGVVVRRSYA

-117 TVESLTMLLV
+117 TVESISMLLV
-127 RQIMTQPSIWH
+127 KKIMAQPVSWH
-138 KKRMTGDL
+138 KKKMTGDL

-181 ISVDIPL
+181 IVVDVPL
-188 GLIAISVIPILLLL
+188 GLVAISVIPILLLL

-250 LSLISTRLKDAR
+250 LSVISTRLKDAR

-287 LVVGAMRVE
+287 LVIGAMRVE
-296 SRSMTVG
+296 SGSMSVG

-336 KRVREI
+336 KRVREV
-342 LDEPV
+342 LDEPLMN
-347 VFDPS
+347 DPHAMILAS
-352 LLIVDAPDGVG
+352 SAGVG
-363 VELEDVSFSFDT
+363 VRLEGITYRFSDDLPAALT
-375 ISPLILDSVAFRIAA
+375 DITLEISA
-390 GKTVVVVGAT
+390 GRTVVVVGAT
-400 GSGKSTLLA
+400 GSGKSTLLS

-415 QPSQGRVA
+415 QPDQGNVYIANRSS
-423 LAGKHA
+423 

-442 IEYNICLGQQL
+442 IRQNIVMGRSSTDQL
-453 SDEVIAEALYLS
+453 LENSLFLS
-465 ACDSFVSE
+465 AADQFVSALE
-473 LANGMKTMIGERG
+473 DGVDTVIGERG
-486 ISLSGGQR
+486 INLSGGQR
-494 QRISLARAIAQGANV
+494 QRIALARAIAQGSSV

-520 TVTESVVVDRLRR
+520 TITESIVIDRLRNA
-533 ASRKVT
+533 ASIVT
-539 TVVVASRPSTIALA
+539 TVIVASRPSTIALA
-553 DDVLFIEG
+553 DEVIFIEG
-561 GRVVDHGIHN
+561 GKFSDQGSHDD
-571 ALMLS
+571 LMVR
-576 NENYR
+576 NDNYR
-581 NLMQSFEHD
+581 LLMQSFEHD
-590 RNESD
+590 REQGGL
-595 I
+595 

>member
-1 MVVTANLTDSLVVDE
+1 MLESEVTAKKPS
-16 AEAEVQSRLRTGI
+16 QSRLRIGY

-34 LLKFHPRLFAIAVAG
+34 LLKFHPRVFAIAVGG
-49 ASVYAVCT
+49 ASIYAICT
-57 VASSFGVA
+57 VASSFGVSY
-65 FLVDSVILPR
+65 LVDRVILPR
-75 FEAGQIDIGVYVIG
+75 FETGKIDTRVYLIG
-89 AVIVIGIGLLRA
+89 AAIVIGIGLLRA
-101 FGVVVRRSFA
+101 FGVVIRRSFA

-117 TVESLTMLLV
+117 TVESISMLLV
-127 RQIMTQPSIWH
+127 RHIMSQPLFWH
-138 KKRMTGDL
+138 KKKMTGDL

-181 ISVDIPL
+181 VVVDVPL
-188 GLIAISVIPILLLL
+188 GLVAISVIPILLLL
-202 NVGYQRRIDKHYD
+202 NVGYQRRIDRHYD
-215 TAQHELGALSSA
+215 SAQHELGALSSA

-237 VKAFGAEDRETRR
+237 VKAFGAEERETRR
-250 LSLISTRLKDAR
+250 LSVISTRLKDAR
-262 VRAVSAR
+262 IRAVSAR

-296 SRSMTVG
+296 SQSMSVG

-342 LDEPV
+342 LDESVARDPQTMVLASSAELGVRLEGVSFRYDEHLPEV
-347 VFDPS
+347 VS
-352 LLIVDAPDGVG
+352 
-363 VELEDVSFSFDT
+363 DVS
-375 ISPLILDSVAFRIAA
+375 LDVAA
-390 GKTVVVVGAT
+390 GTTVVIVGAT
-400 GSGKSTLLA
+400 GSGKSTLLS

-415 QPSQGRVA
+415 QPSKGQVSIANRS
-423 LAGKHA
+423 A

-436 FLFSGS
+436 FLFSGTIRHNIDMGRS
-442 IEYNICLGQQL
+442 IENHVLER
-453 SDEVIAEALYLS
+453 SLYLS
-465 ACDSFVSE
+465 AADDFVAA
-473 LANGMKTMIGERG
+473 LDDGVNTVIGERG

-494 QRISLARAIAQGANV
+494 QRISLARALAQDCSV

-520 TVTESVVVDRLRR
+520 TVTESLVIDRLRQ
-533 ASRKVT
+533 SGNIVT
-539 TVVVASRPSTIALA
+539 TIIVASRPSTIALA
-553 DDVLFIEG
+553 DEVIFIENG
-561 GRVVDHGIHN
+561 
-571 ALMLS
+571 ALSDQGSHPDLLLR

-581 NLMQSFEHD
+581 LLMRSFEHD
-590 RNESD
+590 REQG
-595 I
+595 IL

>member
-1 MVVTANLTDSLVVDE
+1 MSDEEFVV
-16 AEAEVQSRLRTGI
+16 VQLPPRSRLRVGFA
-29 RLVRD
+29 LVRD
-34 LLKFHPRLFAIAVAG
+34 LLRFHPRIFAIAVGG
-49 ASVYAVCT
+49 ASIYAVCT

-65 FLVDSVILPR
+65 YIVDQVILPR
-75 FEAGQIDIGVYVIG
+75 FETEKIDAGVYFIG
-89 AVIVIGIGLLRA
+89 AAIVIGIGLLRA
-101 FGVVVRRSFA
+101 FGVVVRRSYA

-117 TVESLTMLLV
+117 TVESISMLLV
-127 RQIMTQPSIWH
+127 KKIMAQPVSWH
-138 KKRMTGDL
+138 KKKMTGDL

-181 ISVDIPL
+181 IVVDVPL
-188 GLIAISVIPILLLL
+188 GLVAISVIPILLLL

-250 LSLISTRLKDAR
+250 LSVISTRLKDAR

-287 LVVGAMRVE
+287 LVIGAMRVE
-296 SRSMTVG
+296 SGSMSVG

-336 KRVREI
+336 KRVREV
-342 LDEPV
+342 LDEPLMN
-347 VFDPS
+347 DPHAMILAS
-352 LLIVDAPDGVG
+352 SAGVG
-363 VELEDVSFSFDT
+363 VRLEGITYRFSDDLPAALT
-375 ISPLILDSVAFRIAA
+375 DITLEISA
-390 GKTVVVVGAT
+390 GRTVVVVGAT
-400 GSGKSTLLA
+400 GSGKSTLLS

-415 QPSQGRVA
+415 QPDQGNVYIANRSS
-423 LAGKHA
+423 

-442 IEYNICLGQQL
+442 IRQNIVMGRSSTDQL
-453 SDEVIAEALYLS
+453 LENSLFLS
-465 ACDSFVSE
+465 AADKFVSA
-473 LANGMKTMIGERG
+473 LDDGVDTVIGERG
-486 ISLSGGQR
+486 INLSGGQR
-494 QRISLARAIAQGANV
+494 QRIALARAIAQGSSV

-520 TVTESVVVDRLRR
+520 TVTESIVVDRLRNA
-533 ASRKVT
+533 ASIVT
-539 TVVVASRPSTIALA
+539 TVIVASRPSTIALA
-553 DDVLFIEG
+553 DEVIFIESG
-561 GRVVDHGIHN
+561 KFSDQGSHDD
-571 ALMLS
+571 LMVR
-576 NENYR
+576 NDNYR
-581 NLMQSFEHD
+581 LLMQSFEHD
-590 RNESD
+590 REQGGL
-595 I
+595 

>member
-1 MVVTANLTDSLVVDE
+1 MPDTEVVMQPPS
-16 AEAEVQSRLRTGI
+16 QSRLRIGRT
-29 RLVRD
+29 LLRD
-34 LLKFHPRLFAIAVAG
+34 LLQFHPRIFAIAVGG

-65 FLVDSVILPR
+65 YLVDEVILPR
-75 FEAGQIDIGVYVIG
+75 FEKGKIDIGVYLTG
-89 AVIVIGIGLLRA
+89 AVIVICIGLLRA
-101 FGVVVRRSFA
+101 FGVVIRRSFA

-117 TVESLTMLLV
+117 TVESLSMLLV
-127 RQIMTQPSIWH
+127 KHIMTQPLFWH
-138 KKRMTGDL
+138 KKKMTGDL

-181 ISVDIPL
+181 VIVDVPL
-188 GLIAISVIPILLLL
+188 GLVAISVIPILLLL

-237 VKAFGAEDRETRR
+237 VKAFGAEERETRR
-250 LSLISTRLKDAR
+250 LSVISTRLKDAR
-262 VRAVSAR
+262 IRAVSAR

-287 LVVGAMRVE
+287 LVIGAMRVE
-296 SRSMTVG
+296 SKNMSVG

-347 VFDPS
+347 ALDPQTMILKS
-352 LLIVDAPDGVG
+352 S
-363 VELEDVSFSFDT
+363 VELGVRLEGITFRFGDELPDVLKNIT
-375 ISPLILDSVAFRIAA
+375 LEIAA

-400 GSGKSTLLA
+400 GSGKSTLLS

-415 QPSQGRVA
+415 QPDKGTVWIANRS
-423 LAGKHA
+423 A

-436 FLFSGS
+436 FLFSGTIRHNINMGRS
-442 IEYNICLGQQL
+442 ITDNVLQK
-453 SDEVIAEALYLS
+453 SLYL
-465 ACDSFVSE
+465 AGADGFVGALE
-473 LANGMKTMIGERG
+473 EGVNTVIGERG

-494 QRISLARAIAQGANV
+494 QRISLARAIAQESSV

-520 TVTESVVVDRLRR
+520 TITESIVIDRLRG
-533 ASRKVT
+533 SENIIT
-539 TVVVASRPSTIALA
+539 TIIVASRPSTIALA
-553 DDVLFIEG
+553 DEVIFIENG
-561 GRVVDHGIHN
+561 KLSDQGSHPDL
-571 ALMLS
+571 LMRS
-576 NENYR
+576 GNYR
-581 NLMQSFEHD
+581 LLMQSFEHD
-590 RNESD
+590 RD
-595 I
+595 QGGL

>member
-1 MVVTANLTDSLVVDE
+1 MPDTEVVMQPPSL
-16 AEAEVQSRLRTGI
+16 SRLRIGRT
-29 RLVRD
+29 LLRD
-34 LLKFHPRLFAIAVAG
+34 LLQFHPRIFAIAVGG

-65 FLVDSVILPR
+65 YLVDEVILPR
-75 FEAGQIDIGVYVIG
+75 FEKGKIDIGVYLTG
-89 AVIVIGIGLLRA
+89 AVIVICIGLLRA
-101 FGVVVRRSFA
+101 FGVVIRRSFA

-117 TVESLTMLLV
+117 TVESISMLLV
-127 RQIMTQPSIWH
+127 KHIMTQPLFWH
-138 KKRMTGDL
+138 KKKMTGDL

-181 ISVDIPL
+181 VIVDVPL
-188 GLIAISVIPILLLL
+188 GIVAISVIPILLVL

-237 VKAFGAEDRETRR
+237 VKAFGAEERETRR
-250 LSLISTRLKDAR
+250 LSVISTRLKDAR
-262 VRAVSAR
+262 IRAVSAR

-287 LVVGAMRVE
+287 LVIGAMRVE
-296 SRSMTVG
+296 SKNMSVG

-347 VFDPS
+347 ALDPQTMILQS
-352 LLIVDAPDGVG
+352 S
-363 VELEDVSFSFDT
+363 VELGVRLEGITFRFGDELPDVLKNIT
-375 ISPLILDSVAFRIAA
+375 LEIAA

-400 GSGKSTLLA
+400 GSGKSTLLS

-415 QPSQGRVA
+415 QPDKGTVWIANRS
-423 LAGKHA
+423 A

-436 FLFSGS
+436 FLFSGTIRHNINMGRS
-442 IEYNICLGQQL
+442 ITDNVLQK
-453 SDEVIAEALYLS
+453 SLYL
-465 ACDSFVSE
+465 AGADGFVGALE
-473 LANGMKTMIGERG
+473 EGVNTVIGERG

-494 QRISLARAIAQGANV
+494 QRISLARAIAQESSV

-520 TVTESVVVDRLRR
+520 TITESIVIDRLRG
-533 ASRKVT
+533 SENIIT
-539 TVVVASRPSTIALA
+539 TIIVASRPSTIALA
-553 DDVLFIEG
+553 DEVIFIENG
-561 GRVVDHGIHN
+561 KLSDQGSHPDL
-571 ALMLS
+571 LMRS
-576 NENYR
+576 GNYR
-581 NLMQSFEHD
+581 LLMQSFEHD
-590 RNESD
+590 RD
-595 I
+595 QGGL

>member
-1 MVVTANLTDSLVVDE
+1 MSDEEFVV
-16 AEAEVQSRLRTGI
+16 VQLPPRSRLRVGFA
-29 RLVRD
+29 LVRD
-34 LLKFHPRLFAIAVAG
+34 LLRFHPRIFAIAVGG
-49 ASVYAVCT
+49 ASIYAVCT

-65 FLVDSVILPR
+65 YLVDQVILPR
-75 FEAGQIDIGVYVIG
+75 FETEKIDSGVYFIG
-89 AVIVIGIGLLRA
+89 AAIVIGIGLLRA
-101 FGVVVRRSFA
+101 FGVVVRRSYA

-117 TVESLTMLLV
+117 TVESISMLLV
-127 RQIMTQPSIWH
+127 KKIMAQPVSWH
-138 KKRMTGDL
+138 KKKMTGDL

-181 ISVDIPL
+181 IVVDVPL
-188 GLIAISVIPILLLL
+188 GLVAISVIPILLLL

-250 LSLISTRLKDAR
+250 LSVISTRLKDAR

-287 LVVGAMRVE
+287 LVIGAMRVE
-296 SRSMTVG
+296 SGSMSVG

-336 KRVREI
+336 KRVREV
-342 LDEPV
+342 LDEPLMN
-347 VFDPS
+347 DPHAMVLAS
-352 LLIVDAPDGVG
+352 SAGVG
-363 VELEDVSFSFDT
+363 VRLEGITYRFSDDLPAALT
-375 ISPLILDSVAFRIAA
+375 DITLEISA
-390 GKTVVVVGAT
+390 GRTVVVVGAT
-400 GSGKSTLLA
+400 GSGKSTLLS

-415 QPSQGRVA
+415 QPDQGNVYIANRSS
-423 LAGKHA
+423 

-442 IEYNICLGQQL
+442 IRQNIFMGRSSTDQL
-453 SDEVIAEALYLS
+453 LENSLFLS
-465 ACDSFVSE
+465 AADKFVSALE
-473 LANGMKTMIGERG
+473 DGVDTVIGERG
-486 ISLSGGQR
+486 INLSGGQR
-494 QRISLARAIAQGANV
+494 QRIALARAIAQGSSV

-520 TVTESVVVDRLRR
+520 TITESIVIDRLRNA
-533 ASRKVT
+533 ASIVT
-539 TVVVASRPSTIALA
+539 TVIVASRPSTIALA
-553 DDVLFIEG
+553 DEVIFIESG
-561 GRVVDHGIHN
+561 KFSDQGSHDD
-571 ALMLS
+571 LMVR
-576 NENYR
+576 NDNYR
-581 NLMQSFEHD
+581 LLMQSFEHD
-590 RNESD
+590 REQGGL
-595 I
+595 

>member
-1 MVVTANLTDSLVVDE
+1 MSDEEFVV
-16 AEAEVQSRLRTGI
+16 VQMPPRSRLRVGFA
-29 RLVRD
+29 LVRD
-34 LLKFHPRLFAIAVAG
+34 LLRFHPRIFAIAVGG
-49 ASVYAVCT
+49 ASIYAVCT

-65 FLVDSVILPR
+65 YLVDQVILPR
-75 FEAGQIDIGVYVIG
+75 FETEKIDAGVYFIG
-89 AVIVIGIGLLRA
+89 AAIVIGIGLLRA
-101 FGVVVRRSFA
+101 FGVVVRRSYA

-117 TVESLTMLLV
+117 TVESISMLLV
-127 RQIMTQPSIWH
+127 KKIMAQPVSWH
-138 KKRMTGDL
+138 KKKMTGDL

-181 ISVDIPL
+181 IVVDVPL
-188 GLIAISVIPILLLL
+188 GLVAISVIPILLLL

-250 LSLISTRLKDAR
+250 LSVISTRLKDAR

-287 LVVGAMRVE
+287 LVIGAMRVE
-296 SRSMTVG
+296 SGSMSVG

-336 KRVREI
+336 KRVREV
-342 LDEPV
+342 LDEPLMN
-347 VFDPS
+347 DPHAMILAS
-352 LLIVDAPDGVG
+352 SAGVG
-363 VELEDVSFSFDT
+363 VRLEGITYRFSDDLPAALT
-375 ISPLILDSVAFRIAA
+375 DITLEISA
-390 GKTVVVVGAT
+390 GRTVVVVGAT
-400 GSGKSTLLA
+400 GSGKSTLLS

-415 QPSQGRVA
+415 QPDQGNVYIANRSS
-423 LAGKHA
+423 

-442 IEYNICLGQQL
+442 IRQNIVMGRSSTDQL
-453 SDEVIAEALYLS
+453 LENSLFLS
-465 ACDSFVSE
+465 AADEFVGA
-473 LANGMKTMIGERG
+473 LDDGVDTVIGERG
-486 ISLSGGQR
+486 INLSGGQR
-494 QRISLARAIAQGANV
+494 QRIALARAIAQGSSV

-520 TVTESVVVDRLRR
+520 TITESIVIDRLRNA
-533 ASRKVT
+533 ASIVT
-539 TVVVASRPSTIALA
+539 TVIVASRPSTIALA
-553 DDVLFIEG
+553 DEVIFIESG
-561 GRVVDHGIHN
+561 KFSDQGSHDD
-571 ALMLS
+571 LMVR
-576 NENYR
+576 NDNYR
-581 NLMQSFEHD
+581 LLMQSFEHD
-590 RNESD
+590 REQGGL
-595 I
+595 

>member
-1 MVVTANLTDSLVVDE
+1 MSDEEFVV
-16 AEAEVQSRLRTGI
+16 VQLPPRSRLRVGFA
-29 RLVRD
+29 LVRD
-34 LLKFHPRLFAIAVAG
+34 LLRFHPRIFAIAVGG
-49 ASVYAVCT
+49 ASIYAVCT
-57 VASSFGVA
+57 VTSSFGVA
-65 FLVDSVILPR
+65 YLVDQVILPR
-75 FEAGQIDIGVYVIG
+75 FETEKIDSGVYFIG
-89 AVIVIGIGLLRA
+89 AAIVIGIGLLRA
-101 FGVVVRRSFA
+101 FGVVVRRSYA

-117 TVESLTMLLV
+117 TVESISMLLV
-127 RQIMTQPSIWH
+127 KKIMAQPVSWH
-138 KKRMTGDL
+138 KKKMTGDL

-181 ISVDIPL
+181 IVVDVPL
-188 GLIAISVIPILLLL
+188 GLVAISVIPILLLL

-250 LSLISTRLKDAR
+250 LSVISTRLKDAR

-287 LVVGAMRVE
+287 LVIGAMRVE
-296 SRSMTVG
+296 SGSMSVG

-336 KRVREI
+336 KRVREV
-342 LDEPV
+342 LDEPLMN
-347 VFDPS
+347 DPHAMILAS
-352 LLIVDAPDGVG
+352 SAGVG
-363 VELEDVSFSFDT
+363 VRLEGITYRFSDDLPAALT
-375 ISPLILDSVAFRIAA
+375 DITLEISA
-390 GKTVVVVGAT
+390 GRTVVVVGAT
-400 GSGKSTLLA
+400 GSGKSTLLS

-415 QPSQGRVA
+415 QPDQGNVYIANRSS
-423 LAGKHA
+423 

-442 IEYNICLGQQL
+442 IRQNIVMGRSSTDQL
-453 SDEVIAEALYLS
+453 LENSLFLS
-465 ACDSFVSE
+465 AADKFVSALE
-473 LANGMKTMIGERG
+473 DGVDTVIGERG
-486 ISLSGGQR
+486 INLSGGQR
-494 QRISLARAIAQGANV
+494 QRIALARAIAQGSSV

-520 TVTESVVVDRLRR
+520 TITESIVIDRLRNA
-533 ASRKVT
+533 ASIVT
-539 TVVVASRPSTIALA
+539 TVIVASRPSTIALA
-553 DDVLFIEG
+553 DEVIFIESG
-561 GRVVDHGIHN
+561 KFSDQGSHDD
-571 ALMLS
+571 LMVR
-576 NENYR
+576 NDNYR
-581 NLMQSFEHD
+581 LLMQSFEHD
-590 RNESD
+590 REQGGL
-595 I
+595 

>member
-1 MVVTANLTDSLVVDE
+1 VPDTEVVMQPPS
-16 AEAEVQSRLRTGI
+16 QSRLRIGRT
-29 RLVRD
+29 LLRD
-34 LLKFHPRLFAIAVAG
+34 LLQFHPRIFAIAVGG

-65 FLVDSVILPR
+65 YLVDEVILPR
-75 FEAGQIDIGVYVIG
+75 FEKGKIDIGVYLTG
-89 AVIVIGIGLLRA
+89 AVIVICIGLLRA
-101 FGVVVRRSFA
+101 FGVVIRRSFA

-117 TVESLTMLLV
+117 TVESLSMLLV
-127 RQIMTQPSIWH
+127 KHIMTQPLFWH
-138 KKRMTGDL
+138 KKKMTGDL

-181 ISVDIPL
+181 VIVDVPL
-188 GLIAISVIPILLLL
+188 GLVAISVIPILLVL

-237 VKAFGAEDRETRR
+237 VKAFGAEERETRR
-250 LSLISTRLKDAR
+250 LSVISTRLKDAR
-262 VRAVSAR
+262 IRAVSAR

-287 LVVGAMRVE
+287 LVIGAMRVE
-296 SRSMTVG
+296 SKNMSVG

-347 VFDPS
+347 ALDPQTMILQS
-352 LLIVDAPDGVG
+352 S
-363 VELEDVSFSFDT
+363 VELGVRLEGITFRFGDELPDVLKNIT
-375 ISPLILDSVAFRIAA
+375 LEIAA

-400 GSGKSTLLA
+400 GSGKSTLLS

-415 QPSQGRVA
+415 QPDKGTVWIANRS
-423 LAGKHA
+423 A

-436 FLFSGS
+436 FLFSGTIRHNINMGRS
-442 IEYNICLGQQL
+442 ITDNVLQK
-453 SDEVIAEALYLS
+453 SLYL
-465 ACDSFVSE
+465 AGADGFVGALE
-473 LANGMKTMIGERG
+473 EGVNTVIGERG

-494 QRISLARAIAQGANV
+494 QRISLARAIAQESSV

-520 TVTESVVVDRLRR
+520 TITESIVIDRLRG
-533 ASRKVT
+533 SENIIT
-539 TVVVASRPSTIALA
+539 TIIVASRPSTIALA
-553 DDVLFIEG
+553 DEVIFIENG
-561 GRVVDHGIHN
+561 KLSDQGSHPDL
-571 ALMLS
+571 LMRS
-576 NENYR
+576 GNYR
-581 NLMQSFEHD
+581 LLMQSFEHD
-590 RNESD
+590 RD
-595 I
+595 QGGL

>member
-1 MVVTANLTDSLVVDE
+1 MQPPS
-16 AEAEVQSRLRTGI
+16 QSRLRIGRT
-29 RLVRD
+29 LLRD
-34 LLKFHPRLFAIAVAG
+34 LLQFHPRIFAIAVGG

-65 FLVDSVILPR
+65 YLVDEVILPR
-75 FEAGQIDIGVYVIG
+75 FEKGKIDIGVYLTG
-89 AVIVIGIGLLRA
+89 AVIVICIGLLRA
-101 FGVVVRRSFA
+101 FGVVIRRSFA

-117 TVESLTMLLV
+117 TVESLSMLLV
-127 RQIMTQPSIWH
+127 KHIMTQSLFWH
-138 KKRMTGDL
+138 KKKMTGDL

-181 ISVDIPL
+181 VIVDVPL
-188 GLIAISVIPILLLL
+188 GLVAISVIPILLLL

-237 VKAFGAEDRETRR
+237 VKAFGAEERETRR
-250 LSLISTRLKDAR
+250 LSVISTRLKDAR
-262 VRAVSAR
+262 IRAVSAR

-287 LVVGAMRVE
+287 LVIGAMRVE
-296 SRSMTVG
+296 SKNMSVG

-342 LDEPV
+342 LNEPV
-347 VFDPS
+347 ALDPQTMILQS
-352 LLIVDAPDGVG
+352 S
-363 VELEDVSFSFDT
+363 VELGVRLEGITFRFGDELPDVLKNIT
-375 ISPLILDSVAFRIAA
+375 LEIAA

-400 GSGKSTLLA
+400 GSGKSTLLS

-415 QPSQGRVA
+415 QPDKGTVWIANRS
-423 LAGKHA
+423 A

-436 FLFSGS
+436 FLFSGTIRHNINMGRS
-442 IEYNICLGQQL
+442 ITDNVLQK
-453 SDEVIAEALYLS
+453 SLYL
-465 ACDSFVSE
+465 AGADGFVGALE
-473 LANGMKTMIGERG
+473 EGVNTVIGERG

-494 QRISLARAIAQGANV
+494 QRISLARAIAQESSV

-520 TVTESVVVDRLRR
+520 TITESIVIDRLRG
-533 ASRKVT
+533 SENIIT
-539 TVVVASRPSTIALA
+539 TIIVASRPSTIALA
-553 DDVLFIEG
+553 DEVIFIENG
-561 GRVVDHGIHN
+561 KLSDQGSHPDL
-571 ALMLS
+571 LMRS
-576 NENYR
+576 GNYR
-581 NLMQSFEHD
+581 LLMQSFEHD
-590 RNESD
+590 RD
-595 I
+595 QGGL

>member
-1 MVVTANLTDSLVVDE
+1 MLESEVTAKKPS
-16 AEAEVQSRLRTGI
+16 QSRLRIGYG
-29 RLVRD
+29 LVRD
-34 LLKFHPRLFAIAVAG
+34 LLQFHPRLFAIAVGG
-49 ASVYAVCT
+49 ASIYAICT
-57 VASSFGVA
+57 VASSFGVSY
-65 FLVDSVILPR
+65 LVDRVILPR
-75 FEAGQIDIGVYVIG
+75 FETGKIDTRVYLIG
-89 AVIVIGIGLLRA
+89 AAIVIGIGLLRA
-101 FGVVVRRSFA
+101 FGVVIRRSFA

-117 TVESLTMLLV
+117 TVESISMLLV
-127 RQIMTQPSIWH
+127 RHIMSQPLFWH
-138 KKRMTGDL
+138 KKKMTGDL

-181 ISVDIPL
+181 VVVDVPL
-188 GLIAISVIPILLLL
+188 GLVAISVIPILLLL
-202 NVGYQRRIDKHYD
+202 NVGYQRRIDRHYD
-215 TAQHELGALSSA
+215 SAQHELGALSSA

-237 VKAFGAEDRETRR
+237 VKAFGAEERETHR
-250 LSLISTRLKDAR
+250 LSVISTRLKDAR
-262 VRAVSAR
+262 IRAVSAR

-296 SRSMTVG
+296 SQSMSVG

-347 VFDPS
+347 ARDPQTMILAS
-352 LLIVDAPDGVG
+352 SAELGVRLEG
-363 VELEDVSFSFDT
+363 VTFRYDEHLPEVVSDVS
-375 ISPLILDSVAFRIAA
+375 LDVAA
-390 GKTVVVVGAT
+390 GTTVVIVGAT
-400 GSGKSTLLA
+400 GSGKSTLLS

-415 QPSQGRVA
+415 QPSKGQVSIANRS
-423 LAGKHA
+423 A

-436 FLFSGS
+436 FLFSGTIRHNIDMGRS
-442 IEYNICLGQQL
+442 IENHVLER
-453 SDEVIAEALYLS
+453 SLYLS
-465 ACDSFVSE
+465 AADDFVAA
-473 LANGMKTMIGERG
+473 LDDGVNTVIGERG

-494 QRISLARAIAQGANV
+494 QRISLARAIAQDCSV

-520 TVTESVVVDRLRR
+520 TVTESLVIDRLRQ
-533 ASRKVT
+533 SGNIVT
-539 TVVVASRPSTIALA
+539 TIIVASRPSTIALA
-553 DDVLFIEG
+553 DEVIFIENG
-561 GRVVDHGIHN
+561 
-571 ALMLS
+571 ALSDQGSHPDLLLR

-581 NLMQSFEHD
+581 LLMRSFEHD
-590 RNESD
+590 REQG
-595 I
+595 IL

>member
-1 MVVTANLTDSLVVDE
+1 
-16 AEAEVQSRLRTGI
+16 
-29 RLVRD
+29 
-34 LLKFHPRLFAIAVAG
+34 
-49 ASVYAVCT
+49 
-57 VASSFGVA
+57 
-65 FLVDSVILPR
+65 
-75 FEAGQIDIGVYVIG
+75 
-89 AVIVIGIGLLRA
+89 
-101 FGVVVRRSFA
+101 
-111 GISNWR
+111 
-117 TVESLTMLLV
+117 
-127 RQIMTQPSIWH
+127 
-138 KKRMTGDL
+138 MTGDL

-181 ISVDIPL
+181 IVVDVPL

-347 VFDPS
+347 VFNPS
-352 LLIVDAPDGVG
+352 LIIMDAPDGVG
-363 VELEDVSFSFDT
+363 VALENVSFSFNDD
-375 ISPLILDSVAFRIAA
+375 PPMVLDSVSFRIAE
-390 GKTVVVVGAT
+390 GKTVVIVGST

-423 LAGKHA
+423 LAGKTA

-453 SDEVIAEALYLS
+453 SDEMIAEALYLS
-465 ACDSFVSE
+465 ASDGFVSE
-473 LANGMKTMIGERG
+473 LANGTKTMIGERG

-494 QRISLARAIAQGANV
+494 QRISLARAIAQGADV

-520 TVTESVVVDRLRR
+520 TVTEAVVVDRLRG

-561 GRVVDHGIHN
+561 GKLTDHGPHS

-590 RNESD
+590 RNEGNL
-595 I
+595 

>member
-1 MVVTANLTDSLVVDE
+1 MSDEEFVV
-16 AEAEVQSRLRTGI
+16 VQLPPRSRLRVGFA
-29 RLVRD
+29 LVRD
-34 LLKFHPRLFAIAVAG
+34 LLRFHPRIFAIAVGG
-49 ASVYAVCT
+49 ASIYAVCT

-65 FLVDSVILPR
+65 YLVDQVILPR
-75 FEAGQIDIGVYVIG
+75 FETEKIDAGVYFIG
-89 AVIVIGIGLLRA
+89 AAIVIGIGLLRA
-101 FGVVVRRSFA
+101 FGVVVRRSYA

-117 TVESLTMLLV
+117 TVESISMLLV
-127 RQIMTQPSIWH
+127 KKIMAQPVSWH
-138 KKRMTGDL
+138 KKKMTGDL

-181 ISVDIPL
+181 IVVDVPL
-188 GLIAISVIPILLLL
+188 GLVAISVIPILLLL

-250 LSLISTRLKDAR
+250 LSVISTRLKDAR

-287 LVVGAMRVE
+287 LVIGAMRVE
-296 SRSMTVG
+296 SGSMSVG

-336 KRVREI
+336 KRVREV
-342 LDEPV
+342 LDEPLMN
-347 VFDPS
+347 DPHAMILAS
-352 LLIVDAPDGVG
+352 SAGVG
-363 VELEDVSFSFDT
+363 VRLEGITYRFSDDLPAALT
-375 ISPLILDSVAFRIAA
+375 DITLEISA
-390 GKTVVVVGAT
+390 GRTVVVVGAT
-400 GSGKSTLLA
+400 GSGKSTLLS

-415 QPSQGRVA
+415 QPDQGNVYIANRSS
-423 LAGKHA
+423 

-442 IEYNICLGQQL
+442 IRQNIVMGRSSTDQL
-453 SDEVIAEALYLS
+453 LENSLFLS
-465 ACDSFVSE
+465 AADKFVSALE
-473 LANGMKTMIGERG
+473 DGVDTVIGERG
-486 ISLSGGQR
+486 INLSGGQR
-494 QRISLARAIAQGANV
+494 QRIALARAIAQGSSV

-520 TVTESVVVDRLRR
+520 TVTESIVVDRLRNA
-533 ASRKVT
+533 ASIVT
-539 TVVVASRPSTIALA
+539 TVIVASRPSTIALA
-553 DDVLFIEG
+553 DEVIFIESG
-561 GRVVDHGIHN
+561 KFSDQGSHDD
-571 ALMLS
+571 LMVR
-576 NENYR
+576 NDNYR
-581 NLMQSFEHD
+581 LLMQSFEHD
-590 RNESD
+590 REQGGL
-595 I
+595 

>member
-1 MVVTANLTDSLVVDE
+1 VIVAEPHVVEET
-16 AEAEVQSRLRTGI
+16 EVQSRLRTGI

-75 FEAGQIDIGVYVIG
+75 FESGRIDTGVYVIG
-89 AVIVIGIGLLRA
+89 AAIVIGIGLLRA
-101 FGVVVRRSFA
+101 IGVVVRRSFA

-127 RQIMTQPSIWH
+127 RKIMTQPSIWH

-181 ISVDIPL
+181 VIVDIPL

-352 LLIVDAPDGVG
+352 LLIGDALDGVG
-363 VELEDVSFSFDT
+363 VALEDVSFSFEKD
-375 ISPLILDSVAFRIAA
+375 SPVVLDSLSFRIAA
-390 GKTVVVVGAT
+390 GKTVVIVGST

-415 QPSQGRVA
+415 QPSLGRVA
-423 LAGKHA
+423 LAGKLA

-453 SDEVIAEALYLS
+453 PKETIAEALYLS
-465 ACDSFVSE
+465 ASDSFVSDLPKGIE
-473 LANGMKTMIGERG
+473 TIIGERG

-494 QRISLARAIAQGANV
+494 QRISLARAIAQGADV

-520 TVTESVVVDRLRR
+520 TVTESVVIDRLRG

-561 GRVVDHGIHN
+561 GKLADHGSHS

-590 RNESD
+590 RNEGNL
-595 I
+595 

>member
-1 MVVTANLTDSLVVDE
+1 MSHTETA
-16 AEAEVQSRLRTGI
+16 VQSPSKSRLRVGYG
-29 RLVRD
+29 LVRD
-34 LLKFHPRLFAIAVAG
+34 LLKIHPKIFAIAVAG

-65 FLVDSVILPR
+65 YLVDHVILPR
-75 FEAGQIDIGVYVIG
+75 FETGKIDAGVYLVG
-89 AVIVIGIGLLRA
+89 AAIVICIGLLRA
-101 FGVVVRRSFA
+101 FGVVIRRSFA

-117 TVESLTMLLV
+117 TVESISMQLV
-127 RQIMTQPSIWH
+127 RHIMSQPLFWH
-138 KKRMTGDL
+138 KRKMTGDL

-181 ISVDIPL
+181 LIVDVPL
-188 GLIAISVIPILLLL
+188 GLVAISVIPILLVL

-215 TAQHELGALSSA
+215 TAQHELGSLSSA

-250 LSLISTRLKDAR
+250 LSVISTRLKEAR
-262 VRAVSAR
+262 IRAVSAR

-287 LVVGAMRVE
+287 LVVGAMRVD
-296 SRSMTVG
+296 SKSMSVG

-342 LDEPV
+342 LDE
-347 VFDPS
+347 S
-352 LLIVDAPDGVG
+352 
-363 VELEDVSFSFDT
+363 VELDPQTLILESSANCGVRLEGVSFGFGKDLPDVLNDVT
-375 ISPLILDSVAFRIAA
+375 FEIAV
-390 GKTVVVVGAT
+390 GKTVVIVGAT
-400 GSGKSTLLA
+400 GSGKSTLLS

-415 QPSQGRVA
+415 QPNHGNVWIANRSA
-423 LAGKHA
+423 T
-429 SIVFQEP
+429 IVFQEP
-436 FLFSGS
+436 FLFSGT
-442 IEYNICLGQQL
+442 IRHNIDMGRAL
-453 SDEVIAEALYLS
+453 SDSVMHDSLYL
-465 ACDSFVSE
+465 AAADEFVSA
-473 LANGMKTMIGERG
+473 LDDGVNTVIGERG

-494 QRISLARAIAQGANV
+494 QRISLARAIAQQSSV

-520 TVTESVVVDRLRR
+520 TVTESLVIDRLRH
-533 ASRKVT
+533 SKNIVT
-539 TVVVASRPSTIALA
+539 TIIVASRPSTIALA
-553 DDVLFIEG
+553 DEVIFIENG
-561 GRVVDHGIHN
+561 QVSDQGIHAN
-571 ALMLS
+571 LMVR

-581 NLMQSFEHD
+581 LLMQSFEHD
-590 RNESD
+590 REQGGL
-595 I
+595 

>member
-1 MVVTANLTDSLVVDE
+1 MQPPS
-16 AEAEVQSRLRTGI
+16 QSRLRIGRT
-29 RLVRD
+29 LLRD
-34 LLKFHPRLFAIAVAG
+34 LLQFHPRIFAIAVGG

-65 FLVDSVILPR
+65 YLVDEVILPR
-75 FEAGQIDIGVYVIG
+75 FEKGKIDIGVYLTG
-89 AVIVIGIGLLRA
+89 AVIVICIGLLRA
-101 FGVVVRRSFA
+101 FGVVIRRSFA

-117 TVESLTMLLV
+117 TVESLSMLLV
-127 RQIMTQPSIWH
+127 KHIMTQPLFWH
-138 KKRMTGDL
+138 KKKMTGDL

-181 ISVDIPL
+181 VIVDVPL
-188 GLIAISVIPILLLL
+188 GLVAISVIPILLVL

-237 VKAFGAEDRETRR
+237 VKAFGAEERETRR
-250 LSLISTRLKDAR
+250 LSVISTRLKDAR
-262 VRAVSAR
+262 IRAVSAR

-287 LVVGAMRVE
+287 LVIGAMRVE
-296 SRSMTVG
+296 SKNMSVG

-347 VFDPS
+347 ALDPQTMILKS
-352 LLIVDAPDGVG
+352 S
-363 VELEDVSFSFDT
+363 VELGVRLEGITFRFGDELPDVLKNIT
-375 ISPLILDSVAFRIAA
+375 LEIAA

-400 GSGKSTLLA
+400 GSGKSTLLS

-415 QPSQGRVA
+415 QPDKGTVWIANRS
-423 LAGKHA
+423 A

-436 FLFSGS
+436 FLFSGTIRHNINMGRS
-442 IEYNICLGQQL
+442 ITDNVLQK
-453 SDEVIAEALYLS
+453 SLYL
-465 ACDSFVSE
+465 AGADGFVGALE
-473 LANGMKTMIGERG
+473 EGVNTVIGERG

-494 QRISLARAIAQGANV
+494 QRISLARAIAQESSV

-520 TVTESVVVDRLRR
+520 TITESIVIDRLRG
-533 ASRKVT
+533 SENIIT
-539 TVVVASRPSTIALA
+539 TIIVASRPSTIALA
-553 DDVLFIEG
+553 DEVIFIENG
-561 GRVVDHGIHN
+561 KLSDQGSHPDL
-571 ALMLS
+571 LMRS
-576 NENYR
+576 GNYR
-581 NLMQSFEHD
+581 LLMQSFEHD
-590 RNESD
+590 RD
-595 I
+595 QGGL

>member
-1 MVVTANLTDSLVVDE
+1 MSDEEFVV
-16 AEAEVQSRLRTGI
+16 VQLPPRSRLRVGFA
-29 RLVRD
+29 LVRD
-34 LLKFHPRLFAIAVAG
+34 LLRFHPRIFAIAVGG
-49 ASVYAVCT
+49 ASIYAVCT

-65 FLVDSVILPR
+65 YLVDQVILPR
-75 FEAGQIDIGVYVIG
+75 FETEKIDAGVYFIG
-89 AVIVIGIGLLRA
+89 AAIVIGIGLLRA
-101 FGVVVRRSFA
+101 FGVVVRRSYA

-117 TVESLTMLLV
+117 TVESISMLLV
-127 RQIMTQPSIWH
+127 KKIMAQPVSWH
-138 KKRMTGDL
+138 KKKMTGDL

-181 ISVDIPL
+181 IVVDVPL
-188 GLIAISVIPILLLL
+188 GLVAISVIPILLLL

-250 LSLISTRLKDAR
+250 LSVISTRLKDAR

-287 LVVGAMRVE
+287 LVIGAMRVE
-296 SRSMTVG
+296 SGSMSVG

-336 KRVREI
+336 KRVREVLGEPLMNDPHAMI
-342 LDEPV
+342 LA
-347 VFDPS
+347 S
-352 LLIVDAPDGVG
+352 SAGVG
-363 VELEDVSFSFDT
+363 VRLEGITYRFSDDLPAALT
-375 ISPLILDSVAFRIAA
+375 DITLEISA
-390 GKTVVVVGAT
+390 GRTVVVVGAT
-400 GSGKSTLLA
+400 GSGKSTLLS

-415 QPSQGRVA
+415 QPDQGNVYIANRSS
-423 LAGKHA
+423 

-442 IEYNICLGQQL
+442 IRQNIVMGRSSTDQL
-453 SDEVIAEALYLS
+453 LENSLFLS
-465 ACDSFVSE
+465 AADKFVSALE
-473 LANGMKTMIGERG
+473 DGVDTVIGERG
-486 ISLSGGQR
+486 INLSGGQR
-494 QRISLARAIAQGANV
+494 QRIALARAIAQGSSV

-520 TVTESVVVDRLRR
+520 TVTESIVVDRLRNA
-533 ASRKVT
+533 ASIVT
-539 TVVVASRPSTIALA
+539 TVIVASRPSTIALA
-553 DDVLFIEG
+553 DEVIFIESG
-561 GRVVDHGIHN
+561 KFSDQGSHDD
-571 ALMLS
+571 LMVR
-576 NENYR
+576 NDNYR
-581 NLMQSFEHD
+581 LLMQSIEHD
-590 RNESD
+590 REQGGL
-595 I
+595 

>member
-1 MVVTANLTDSLVVDE
+1 MSHTETA
-16 AEAEVQSRLRTGI
+16 VQSPSKSRLRVGYG
-29 RLVRD
+29 LVRD
-34 LLKFHPRLFAIAVAG
+34 LLKIHPKIFAIAVAG

-65 FLVDSVILPR
+65 YLVDHVILPR
-75 FEAGQIDIGVYVIG
+75 FETGKIDAGVYLVG
-89 AVIVIGIGLLRA
+89 AAIVICIGLLRA
-101 FGVVVRRSFA
+101 FGVVIRRSFA

-117 TVESLTMLLV
+117 TVESISMQLV
-127 RQIMTQPSIWH
+127 RHIMSQPLFWH
-138 KKRMTGDL
+138 KKKMTGDL

-181 ISVDIPL
+181 LIVDVPL
-188 GLIAISVIPILLLL
+188 GLVAISVIPILLIL

-215 TAQHELGALSSA
+215 TAQHELGSLSSA

-250 LSLISTRLKDAR
+250 LSVISTRLKEAR
-262 VRAVSAR
+262 IRAVSAR

-287 LVVGAMRVE
+287 LVVGAMRVD
-296 SRSMTVG
+296 SNSMSVG

-342 LDEPV
+342 LDE
-347 VFDPS
+347 S
-352 LLIVDAPDGVG
+352 
-363 VELEDVSFSFDT
+363 VELDPQTLILESSANCGVRLEGVSFGFGKELPDVLNDVT
-375 ISPLILDSVAFRIAA
+375 FEIAV
-390 GKTVVVVGAT
+390 GKTVVIVGAT
-400 GSGKSTLLA
+400 GSGKSTLLS

-415 QPSQGRVA
+415 QPNHGSVWIANRSA
-423 LAGKHA
+423 T
-429 SIVFQEP
+429 IVFQEP
-436 FLFSGS
+436 FLFSGT
-442 IEYNICLGQQL
+442 IRHNIDMGRAL
-453 SDEVIAEALYLS
+453 SDSVMHDSLYL
-465 ACDSFVSE
+465 AAADEFVSA
-473 LANGMKTMIGERG
+473 LDDGVNTVIGERG

-494 QRISLARAIAQGANV
+494 QRISLARAIAQQSAV

-520 TVTESVVVDRLRR
+520 TVTESLVIDRLRH
-533 ASRKVT
+533 SKNIVT
-539 TVVVASRPSTIALA
+539 TIIVASRPSTIALA
-553 DDVLFIEG
+553 DEVIFIENG
-561 GRVVDHGIHN
+561 QVSDQGIHAN
-571 ALMLS
+571 LMVR

-581 NLMQSFEHD
+581 LLMQSFEHD
-590 RNESD
+590 REQGGL
-595 I
+595 

>member
-1 MVVTANLTDSLVVDE
+1 MSHTETA
-16 AEAEVQSRLRTGI
+16 VQSPSKSRLRVGYG
-29 RLVRD
+29 LVRD
-34 LLKFHPRLFAIAVAG
+34 LLRIHPKIFAIAVAG

-65 FLVDSVILPR
+65 YLVDHVILPR
-75 FEAGQIDIGVYVIG
+75 FETGKIDAGVYLVG
-89 AVIVIGIGLLRA
+89 AAIVICIGLLRA
-101 FGVVVRRSFA
+101 FGVVIRRSFA

-117 TVESLTMLLV
+117 TVESISMQLV
-127 RQIMTQPSIWH
+127 RHIMSQPLFWH
-138 KKRMTGDL
+138 KKKMTGDL

-181 ISVDIPL
+181 LIVDVPL
-188 GLIAISVIPILLLL
+188 GLVAISVIPILLIL

-215 TAQHELGALSSA
+215 TAQHELGSLSSA

-250 LSLISTRLKDAR
+250 LSVISNRLKEAR
-262 VRAVSAR
+262 IRAVSAR

-287 LVVGAMRVE
+287 LVVGAMRVD
-296 SRSMTVG
+296 SNSMSVG

-342 LDEPV
+342 LDE
-347 VFDPS
+347 S
-352 LLIVDAPDGVG
+352 
-363 VELEDVSFSFDT
+363 VELDPQTLILESSANCGVRLEGVSFGFGKDLPDVLNDVT
-375 ISPLILDSVAFRIAA
+375 FEIAV
-390 GKTVVVVGAT
+390 GKTVVIVGAT
-400 GSGKSTLLA
+400 GSGKSTLLS

-415 QPSQGRVA
+415 QPNHGNVWIANRSA
-423 LAGKHA
+423 T
-429 SIVFQEP
+429 IVFQEP
-436 FLFSGS
+436 FLFSGT
-442 IEYNICLGQQL
+442 IRHNIDMGRAL
-453 SDEVIAEALYLS
+453 SDSVMHDSLYL
-465 ACDSFVSE
+465 AAADEFVSA
-473 LANGMKTMIGERG
+473 LDDGVNTVIGERG

-494 QRISLARAIAQGANV
+494 QRISLARAIAQQSAV

-520 TVTESVVVDRLRR
+520 TVTESLVIDRLRH
-533 ASRKVT
+533 SKNIVT
-539 TVVVASRPSTIALA
+539 TIIVASRPSTIALA
-553 DDVLFIEG
+553 DEVIFIENG
-561 GRVVDHGIHN
+561 QVSDQGIHAN
-571 ALMLS
+571 LMVR

-581 NLMQSFEHD
+581 LLMQSFEHD
-590 RNESD
+590 REQGGL
-595 I
+595 

>member
-1 MVVTANLTDSLVVDE
+1 MSHTETA
-16 AEAEVQSRLRTGI
+16 VQSPSKSRLRVGYG
-29 RLVRD
+29 LVRD
-34 LLKFHPRLFAIAVAG
+34 LLKIHPKIFAIAVAG

-65 FLVDSVILPR
+65 YLVDHVILPR
-75 FEAGQIDIGVYVIG
+75 FETGKIDAGVYLVG
-89 AVIVIGIGLLRA
+89 AAIVICIGLLRA
-101 FGVVVRRSFA
+101 FGVVIRRSFA

-117 TVESLTMLLV
+117 TVESISMQLV
-127 RQIMTQPSIWH
+127 RHIMSQPLFWH
-138 KKRMTGDL
+138 KKKMTGDL

-181 ISVDIPL
+181 LIVDVPL
-188 GLIAISVIPILLLL
+188 GLVAISVIPILLVL

-215 TAQHELGALSSA
+215 TAQHELGSLSSA

-250 LSLISTRLKDAR
+250 LSVISTRLKEAR
-262 VRAVSAR
+262 IRAVSAR

-287 LVVGAMRVE
+287 LVVGAMRVD
-296 SRSMTVG
+296 SNSMSVG

-342 LDEPV
+342 LDE
-347 VFDPS
+347 S
-352 LLIVDAPDGVG
+352 
-363 VELEDVSFSFDT
+363 VELDPQTLILESSANCGVRLEGVSFGFGKDLPDVLNDVT
-375 ISPLILDSVAFRIAA
+375 FEIAV
-390 GKTVVVVGAT
+390 GKTVVIVGAT
-400 GSGKSTLLA
+400 GSGKSTLLS

-415 QPSQGRVA
+415 QPNHGNVWIANRSA
-423 LAGKHA
+423 A
-429 SIVFQEP
+429 IVFQEP
-436 FLFSGS
+436 FLFSGT
-442 IEYNICLGQQL
+442 IRHNIDMGRAL
-453 SDEVIAEALYLS
+453 SDSVMHDSLYL
-465 ACDSFVSE
+465 AAADEFVSA
-473 LANGMKTMIGERG
+473 LDDGVNTVIGERG

-494 QRISLARAIAQGANV
+494 QRISLARAIAQQSSV

-520 TVTESVVVDRLRR
+520 TVTESLVIDRLRH
-533 ASRKVT
+533 SKNIVT
-539 TVVVASRPSTIALA
+539 TIIVASRPSTIALA
-553 DDVLFIEG
+553 DEVIFIENG
-561 GRVVDHGIHN
+561 QVSDQGIHAN
-571 ALMLS
+571 LMVR

-581 NLMQSFEHD
+581 LLMQSFEHD
-590 RNESD
+590 REQGGL
-595 I
+595 